1 MQVKEGGTR
10 NTKLLEISKYVMQQ
24 FQNAHLKSIPI
35 HDIDIKRWTLHARNE
50 IKLPRKF
57 FTALSKWIYNF
68 KIKHGISYPGK
79 LINLLSKRFYQRKMI

>member
-35 HDIDIKRWTLHARNE
+35 HDIDIKR
-50 IKLPRKF
+50 
-57 FTALSKWIYNF
+57 
-68 KIKHGISYPGK
+68 
-79 LINLLSKRFYQRKMI
+79 